1 MMDNYVEQI
10 VPSKAKGALLI
21 PVVLT
26 YVLLFLGMG
35 LMFLGIAQLGLPLLI
50 IDVVVFIIS
59 THNLKIEY
67 EYIFTN
73 GDLDIAR
80 IKNKASRKAVYSLPE
95 GEVQRILS
103 YQGEKFQNE
112 KSLGRFKI
120 RDFTS
125 MREKRADMWYAF
137 FNKDGVVLLE
147 LNEKSL
153 EYVKSVFKKKVEQG

>member
-1 MMDNYVEQI
+1 MDNYVEQI

-26 YVLLFLGMG
+26 YLLLFLGMG
-35 LMFLGIAQLGLPLLI
+35 LMFIGLAQFGLPLLI
-50 IDVVVFIIS
+50 IDIVVFIIS

-80 IKNKASRKAVYSLPE
+80 IKNKASRKAVYSMVE
-95 GEVQRILS
+95 GDVQRILS

-112 KSLGRFKI
+112 KSLGRVKI
-120 RDFTS
+120 HDFTS
-125 MREKRADMWYAF
+125 MRANRADMWYAF
-137 FNKDGVVLLE
+137 LTKDGAVLLE
-147 LNEKSL
+147 LKEDTL
-153 EYVKSVFKKKVEQG
+153 EHVKTVYKKKFENG

>member
-26 YVLLFLGMG
+26 YVLLFVGMG
-35 LMFLGIAQLGLPLLI
+35 LMFFGLAQLGLPLLV
-50 IDVVVFIIS
+50 IDIVVFFIS

-73 GDLDIAR
+73 GDLDVAR
-80 IKNKASRKAVYSLPE
+80 IRNKASRKAVFSFE
-95 GEVQRILS
+95 QGEVQRILS

-112 KSLGRFKI
+112 KSLGRVKI
-120 RDFTS
+120 KDFTS
-125 MREKRADMWYAF
+125 MREKRADEWYAF
-137 FNKDGVVLLE
+137 FVKDAVVLLE
-147 LNEKSL
+147 LNEKTL
-153 EYVKSVFKKKVEQG
+153 EHVKTVFKGKLEKG

>member
-10 VPSKAKGALLI
+10 IPSKAKGKLLI

-35 LMFLGIAQLGLPLLI
+35 LMYIGLAQIGLPLLI
-50 IDVVVFIIS
+50 IDIVIFVIS

-80 IKNKASRKAVYSLPE
+80 IKNKASRKAVYSLTE
-95 GEVQRILS
+95 GDVQRILE
-103 YQGEKFQNE
+103 YNGEKFQNE
-112 KSLGRFKI
+112 LSLGRIKV

-125 MREKRADMWYAF
+125 MREKRKESWYAF
-137 FNKDGVVLLE
+137 LTKDGAVVLE

-153 EYVKSVFKKKVEQG
+153 EHVKNVFKKKVEKG